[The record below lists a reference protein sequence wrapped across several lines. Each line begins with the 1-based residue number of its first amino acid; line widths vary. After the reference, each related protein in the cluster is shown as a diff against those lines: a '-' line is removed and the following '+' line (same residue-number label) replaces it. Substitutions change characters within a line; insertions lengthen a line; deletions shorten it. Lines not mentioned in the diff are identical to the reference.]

1 MTVLEISLIVI
12 GLVLMVGS
20 FFVTEKLSQKEL
32 DKIVELSKDEIN
44 YIVKKE
50 MAGANEQVKDQLDD
64 ELKETLLTLER
75 ESDKET
81 NEKIMAISE
90 YSDTVLESINKSHNE
105 IMFLYSMLGDK
116 HKEITDFANGLE
128 HQIEKLQKNFTEE
141 TVQETL
147 NSVKM
152 EHGNTQE
159 FMSAVAKTN
168 EEMLEEVRAIN
179 TEETEAT
186 QEEKQQTKAG
196 NNNDKI
202 LGLRQQGMS
211 EVAIA
216 KELGLGLGEVRLVIE
231 LYEKE
236 ES

>member
-1 MTVLEISLIVI
+1 MTVLEISLVLI

-50 MAGANEQVKDQLDD
+50 LTGANEQIKEHLD
-64 ELKETLLTLER
+64 EEMQETLLTLER

-81 NEKIMAISE
+81 NDKIMAISE

-152 EHGNTQE
+152 EHGDTQE
-159 FMSAVAKTN
+159 FMSSVAKTN

-179 TEETEAT
+179 TEKEAAK
-186 QEEKQQTKAG
+186 ENEQQQKKTR
-196 NNNDKI
+196 NNNEQI
-202 LGLRQQGMS
+202 LELRQQGMS
-211 EVAIA
+211 EVVIA